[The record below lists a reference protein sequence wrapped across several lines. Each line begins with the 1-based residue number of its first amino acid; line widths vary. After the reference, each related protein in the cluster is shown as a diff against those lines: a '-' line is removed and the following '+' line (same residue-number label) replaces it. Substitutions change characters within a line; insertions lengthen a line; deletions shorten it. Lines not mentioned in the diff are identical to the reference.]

1 MKQLF
6 SLLLS
11 LVFLPFSGFSRHADL
26 PESVP
31 PYSVVKSEPDAALSK
46 NQSAFRFQ
54 FTASGSRVAAHA
66 IRLSYN
72 GTEKTVHPDLKGEAA
87 LTLAPGKYKFQF
99 FYNTEHFEIYTD
111 SIAVKPGYCTTVEVL
126 FESSLVP
133 TVAEKPVIY
142 VYPEKTQQVQLT
154 LDVKGAL
161 QFTYPAYQ
169 NGWSFT
175 ANPDGRIQLGG
186 KQYDYLFW
194 DAQTNVRSDV
204 FQSGFVVSRD
214 SLLPFF
220 ETQLTAMGLNP
231 RESQDF
237 ITYWCPRMMQ
247 NEKNV
252 IHFEFNSGCDQFA
265 GMEITPKPDH
275 LFRVFMVWADAAE
288 VNCTAMKTQS
298 IEKLDRSGFTVVE
311 WGGAAVQELRKQFVT
326 K

>member
-1 MKQLF
+1 MKSLI
-6 SLLLS
+6 SLLFFL
-11 LVFLPFSGFSRHADL
+11 LFLPLTGFSRHTDL
-26 PESVP
+26 PEWVP
-31 PYSVVKSEPDAALSK
+31 PYSVVKSEPDAKLSK
-46 NQSAFRFQ
+46 NESAFRFQ
-54 FTASGSRVAAHA
+54 FSASGSRVAAHA

-87 LTLAPGKYKFQF
+87 IALAPGKYKFQF
-99 FYNTEHFEIYTD
+99 FYNTDHLEIYTD
-111 SIAVKPGYCTTVEVL
+111 SIAVKPGYCTTVEVR
-126 FESSLVP
+126 FESSLIP

-142 VYPEKTQQVQLT
+142 VYPEKTQQVQIN

-175 ANPDGRIQLGG
+175 ANPDGRILLNG
-186 KQYDYLFW
+186 KPYDYLFW
-194 DAQTNVRSDV
+194 DAQTNVRADV

-214 SLLPFF
+214 SLIPFF

-231 RESQDF
+231 REAQDF

-247 NEKNV
+247 NEKSAV
-252 IHFEFNSGCDQFA
+252 HFEFNSGCDQFA
-265 GMEITPKPDH
+265 GMTINPKPDN

-288 VNCTAMKTQS
+288 VNCAAMKIQP
-298 IEKLDRSGFTVVE
+298 IEKLNRSGFTVVE
-311 WGGAAVQELRKQFVT
+311 WGGAAVQDLHKQLVT